1 MKKLLG
7 PYSDLL
13 FAVLRI
19 VAALMF
25 LAHGL
30 QKFNVAMLGG
40 FQPAVFRAHGC
51 RVDRNDRRDS

>member
-7 PYSDLL
+7 PYSEFL

-30 QKFNVAMLGG
+30 QKFNIAMLGG
-40 FQPAVFRAHGC
+40 FSRRSSRSPLPGGSKRSAGC
-51 RVDRNDRRDS
+51 